1 VLNFGFVPTVAPDL
15 QIADPDGGNLSRAVV
30 EIISG
35 QSPVDALAITA
46 PLAGTGI
53 TTVEDGSDGRV
64 VLEGDAPIST
74 YESVLRSI
82 VLQAGDTLGVREI
95 SVQVEDPQG
104 ATSEAVVSLDFSTAD
119 LVAGTNGDDP
129 SLRGTSGSDP
139 ISGRGGN
146 DQLFGLEGNDLLDG
160 GAGNDML
167 DGGPGSDL
175 LFGGPGNDILTGD
188 DGADRFFLLS
198 LPDRGDRLLDF
209 NAGEGDVLDLS
220 ALFDGQANAGN
231 IDDFLQF
238 EPSGA
243 NDVAV
248 NADIDG
254 AAPAFEPVQVVT
266 LVDPSGVTTVQDAVN
281 SGAVVA

>member
-1 VLNFGFVPTVAPDL
+1 
-15 QIADPDGGNLSRAVV
+15 
-30 EIISG
+30 
-35 QSPVDALAITA
+35 
-46 PLAGTGI
+46 
-53 TTVEDGSDGRV
+53 
-64 VLEGDAPIST
+64 VLEGDAPINT
-74 YESVLRSI
+74 YESILRSI

-95 SVQVEDPQG
+95 SIQVEDEQG
-104 ATSEAVVSLDFSTAD
+104 ATSEPAVFSLDFSAAD

-129 SLRGTSGSDP
+129 SLRGTSGTDA
-139 ISGRGGN
+139 ISGRGGD
-146 DQLFGLEGNDLLDG
+146 DQLFGLAGNDLLDG
-160 GAGNDML
+160 GAGNDVL

-175 LFGGPGNDILTGD
+175 LFGGPGNDTLTGG

-209 NAGEGDVLDLS
+209 NADEGDVLDLS
-220 ALFDGQANAGN
+220 ALFDGQADAGN

-243 NDVAV
+243 NDIAV
-248 NADIDG
+248 SADIDG

-266 LVDPSGVTTVQDAVN
+266 LVDPTGVTTVQDAVN